1 MKFVFLL
8 ISLLFSGQVFSK
20 NIECYGAME
29 GSLPSGLYKNQ
40 APHLHIAIEDKDV
53 SLYDQNNL
61 ILKRTAKRLIPG
73 YLSAINGWET
83 RYAFDAESDVSFMT
97 VLNDKIVTFYFE
109 LNNNQYELE
118 FRDCIALD
126 EL

>member
-20 NIECYGAME
+20 NIECYGAIE

-40 APHLHIAIEDKDV
+40 APHLH
-53 SLYDQNNL
+53 
-61 ILKRTAKRLIPG
+61 
-73 YLSAINGWET
+73 
-83 RYAFDAESDVSFMT
+83 DAESDVSFMT